1 MTIQSIFNVNSVSN
15 IIPNQ
20 VEPIQNGLL
29 AGSQPTVSVEQPEE
43 ASSSVNGGKA
53 KSETTSAFDKLL
65 DDWKQ
70 HAIQPNLSVQ
80 FARDAPTNEIWMN
93 LVDNSTG
100 QVVYKF
106 PPEAMR
112 MLKEHKQANGLVTDV
127 RT

>member
-1 MTIQSIFNVNSVSN
+1 MVIQPIFNGNSVPN
-15 IIPNQ
+15 ITPNE
-20 VEPIQNGLL
+20 VGPIQNGLT

-43 ASSSVNGGKA
+43 ASSSVSAEKA
-53 KSETTSAFDKLL
+53 KSEPTSTFDKLL

-70 HAIQPNLSVQ
+70 RAIQPNLSVQ
-80 FARDAPTNEIWMN
+80 FAKDAPTNEIWMN